1 MRIQS
6 GVVPLPRFSKPPRR
20 ILKGLVIVG
29 LAILSWALFIG
40 LGMLIFAI
48 VT

>member
-6 GVVPLPRFSKPPRR
+6 GVVPLPRFSKPPTPIR
-20 ILKGLVIVG
+20 KGMVIVG
-29 LAILSWALFIG
+29 LAILSWAFLIG
-40 LGMLIFAI
+40 LGLLIYSI